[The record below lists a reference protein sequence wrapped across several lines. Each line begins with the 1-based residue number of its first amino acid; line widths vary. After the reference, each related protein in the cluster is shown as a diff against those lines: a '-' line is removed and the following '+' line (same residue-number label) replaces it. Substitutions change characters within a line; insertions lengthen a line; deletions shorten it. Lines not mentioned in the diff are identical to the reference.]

1 MSRAKRNVPAHR
13 RGGQP
18 AVDRK
23 ARPEGVTLDSW
34 AGRVHVEWDPEAP
47 LTPIGQAS
55 FFIEFLKASGV
66 FDALVADC
74 PLDYTSPNAPNKRD
88 VLGTAVLSMLSGH
101 KRYAHIASLRADGV
115 LPELLGLTRVM
126 SEDAVR
132 RGLKAIPDTE
142 GIRWLSGHLDYCT
155 APLLGE
161 DWVLDVDTTIKPL
174 YGHQEGAEL
183 GYNPKKPGRPSHVYH
198 SYMLANVRLVLDVE
212 VMSGNKHTS
221 NHSAPGL
228 WALLDRVG
236 RDCWPTL
243 LRGDKSFSSD
253 ALMSDCEARGLPYLL
268 RLRLTNNVKRAIE
281 RMAGSGGWKNAG
293 QGWEG
298 IKEWLQLSGW
308 SQARRVILLRRRIKE
323 QLAHNHRDDIT
334 GQLRLSFAEI
344 DKGEVYEYAALV
356 TSLDAEILT
365 LGQLYRDRADCE
377 NIFDELK
384 NQWGWG
390 GFTTHDLARC
400 RLAARLVALVYNW
413 WNLFVRLAEPTR
425 HLEAITSRPLL
436 LTSIAERLRH
446 ARQTTLR
453 IASTHAEAHWAA
465 HVLARIAEFL
475 RGLTTSAEQLTPIER
490 WYRILTHALRHFLKG
505 RVLRPPP
512 RLPAP
517 GV

>member
-1 MSRAKRNVPAHR
+1 MTQPKRNVPAHR
-13 RGGQP
+13 RGGQLP
-18 AVDRK
+18 VDSR
-23 ARPEGVTLDSW
+23 ARPKGVTLDSW
-34 AGRVHVEWDPEAP
+34 AGRIRVEWDPEAP
-47 LTPIGQAS
+47 LTPLGQAS

-74 PLDYTSPNAPNKRD
+74 PLAYASPNAPNKRD
-88 VLGTAVLSMLSGH
+88 VLGTAVLSVLSGH
-101 KRYAHIASLRADGV
+101 KRYAHMAALRADGV
-115 LPELLGLTRVM
+115 LPELLGLARVM

-132 RGLKAIPDTE
+132 RGLKAIPE
-142 GIRWLSGHLDYCT
+142 AQGIPWLSGHLDYCT
-155 APLLGE
+155 APLFGE
-161 DWVLDVDTTIKPL
+161 GWVLDADTTIKPL

-221 NHSAPGL
+221 NYSVPGL
-228 WALLDRVG
+228 WALLDRIG

-253 ALMSDCEARGLPYLL
+253 GLMSACETRGLPYLL

-281 RMAGSGGWKNAG
+281 RMSGSGAWKNAG
-293 QGWEG
+293 RGWEG
-298 IKEWLQLSGW
+298 IKERLQLSGW
-308 SQARRVILLRRRIKE
+308 SRARRVVLLRRRIKE
-323 QLAHNHRDDIT
+323 GLACSDRDDT

-344 DKGEVYEYAALV
+344 ESGEVYEYAALV

-377 NIFDELK
+377 NTFDELK

-436 LTSIAERLRH
+436 LTSIAERIRH

-453 IASTHAEAHWAA
+453 IASTHANAHWAA
-465 HVLARIAEFL
+465 DVLARITHFL
-475 RGLTTSAEQLTPIER
+475 RGLTTSAEQLSPIER

-512 RLPAP
+512 RLSAP
-517 GV
+517 VV

>member
-1 MSRAKRNVPAHR
+1 
-13 RGGQP
+13 
-18 AVDRK
+18 
-23 ARPEGVTLDSW
+23 
-34 AGRVHVEWDPEAP
+34 
-47 LTPIGQAS
+47 
-55 FFIEFLKASGV
+55 
-66 FDALVADC
+66 
-74 PLDYTSPNAPNKRD
+74 
-88 VLGTAVLSMLSGH
+88 
-101 KRYAHIASLRADGV
+101 
-115 LPELLGLTRVM
+115 
-126 SEDAVR
+126 
-132 RGLKAIPDTE
+132 
-142 GIRWLSGHLDYCT
+142 LSGHLDYCT

-212 VMSGNKHTS
+212 VMSGNKHAS
-221 NHSAPGL
+221 NHSVPGL
-228 WALLDRVG
+228 WALLDRIG

-253 ALMSDCEARGLPYLL
+253 ALMSECEARGLPYLL

-298 IKEWLQLSGW
+298 IKERLQLSGW
-308 SQARRVILLRRRIKE
+308 SRARRVVLLWRRIKE

-365 LGQLYRDRADCE
+365 LGQLYLDRADCE

-384 NQWGWG
+384 KPVGLG
-390 GFTTHDLARC
+390 RVYDTRSRPLPACG
-400 RLAARLVALVYNW
+400 RLVALVYNW

-465 HVLARIAEFL
+465 HVLARIAGFL

-505 RVLRPPP
+505 RVLRPPL
-512 RLPAP
+512 RLSAPAI
-517 GV
+517 

>member
-1 MSRAKRNVPAHR
+1 MTHAKRNVPAHR
-13 RGGQP
+13 RGEQP

-23 ARPEGVTLDSW
+23 ARPKGVTVDSW

-47 LTPIGQAS
+47 LTPLGQAS

-101 KRYAHIASLRADGV
+101 KRYAHMAALRADGV

-132 RGLKAIPDTE
+132 RGLKAIPE
-142 GIRWLSGHLDYCT
+142 SAGIRWLSSHLDYCT
-155 APLLGE
+155 TPLLGE
-161 DWVLDVDTTIKPL
+161 DWVLDADTTIKPL

-212 VMSGNKHTS
+212 VMPGNKHTS
-221 NHSAPGL
+221 NHSVPGL
-228 WALLDRVG
+228 WALLDRIG

-253 ALMSDCEARGLPYLL
+253 AMMSECETRGLRYLL

-281 RMAGSGGWKNAG
+281 RMAGSGGWKTAG

-298 IKEWLQLSGW
+298 INERLQLSGW
-308 SQARRVILLRRRIKE
+308 SRARRVVLLRRRIKE
-323 QLAHNHRDDIT
+323 QLVHNHRDEIT
-334 GQLRLSFAEI
+334 GQLRLSFAQI

-356 TSLDAEILT
+356 TSLDAEIIT

-384 NQWGWG
+384 NHWGWG

-400 RLAARLVALVYNW
+400 QLAARLVALVYNW

-453 IASTHAEAHWAA
+453 IASTHANAHWAA
-465 HVLARIAEFL
+465 DVLARIAAFL
-475 RGLTTSAEQLTPIER
+475 RDLTTSAEQLTPVER

-512 RLPAP
+512 RLSAPAI
-517 GV
+517 